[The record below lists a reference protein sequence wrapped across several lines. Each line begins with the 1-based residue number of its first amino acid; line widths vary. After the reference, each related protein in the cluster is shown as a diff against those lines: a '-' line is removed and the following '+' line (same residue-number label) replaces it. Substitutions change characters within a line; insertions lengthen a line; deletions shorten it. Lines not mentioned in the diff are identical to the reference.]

1 MKKVAGNNANKEAVM
16 KRILIADDEPFIR
29 QLLSVTLL
37 GFEIVVADSGTS
49 ALESVKH
56 LRPEVVLLDVAMPGM
71 NGVDVLQA
79 IRSDPEMRH
88 IPVVM
93 LTGEHHLRDEAIAY
107 GATEFLEKPFRPFA
121 LIDLID
127 RLTGRAI
134 ETLPLA
140 S

>member
-1 MKKVAGNNANKEAVM
+1 M

-37 GFEIVVADSGTS
+37 GFEIVVADSGTR
-49 ALESVKH
+49 ALELVND
-56 LRPEVVLLDVAMPGM
+56 LRPEVVLLDIMMPGM
-71 NGVDVLQA
+71 TGVGVLEA
-79 IRSDPEMRH
+79 IRSNPEIQH
-88 IPVVM
+88 IPVIL
-93 LTGEHHLRDEAIAY
+93 LTGEHHMRDEALAA

-127 RLTGRAI
+127 KLTGRSI
-134 ETLPLA
+134 EMLPLA